1 MNESILLL
9 NVTQGNARYIIVG
22 RSSLFLHNFVFI
34 QEFITTLSFSYPI
47 SYPFTPVFIEM
58 FYNIKVSLLRR
69 MINVSLIKYNFV
81 FGERFFF
88 YHVKRAFLCY
98 FKTAIKRY
106 NSRIIQFIPLK
117 STVWWCYGRIM
128 SLWILYFEVLTCKT
142 SECSHIWR

>member
-9 NVTQGNARYIIVG
+9 NVTQGNARYSIVG

-47 SYPFTPVFIEM
+47 SYPFPPVFIEM

-88 YHVKRAFLCY
+88 IMLREHSY
-98 FKTAIKRY
+98 AILKQLLKDIIHGSY
-106 NSRIIQFIPLK
+106 NSFL
-117 STVWWCYGRIM
+117 
-128 SLWILYFEVLTCKT
+128 
-142 SECSHIWR
+142 